1 MSVYTL
7 ALWKVKPGR
16 EEEFIS
22 AWRDLAAG
30 TKSDFPGASAV
41 LLRDRDTPN
50 LFVSSGP
57 WESLEQSQ
65 QWRASSTFTE
75 GVAKIREVLEDFEPH
90 TMDPVVTIDR
100 GKQSEPV
107 GATTRSSAR
116 LCSRAN
122 DPSGHVPYRRARS
135 G

>member
-7 ALWKVKPGR
+7 ALWKVKLGR

-30 TKSDFPGASAV
+30 TKADFPGASAV

-75 GVAKIREVLEDFEPH
+75 GVRRSVRFWRTLSRTPRTPSSQSIDEVN
-90 TMDPVVTIDR
+90 
-100 GKQSEPV
+100 GQS
-107 GATTRSSAR
+107 R
-116 LCSRAN
+116 
-122 DPSGHVPYRRARS
+122 
-135 G
+135 